1 MISKNE
7 LKYYSSLLQ
16 KKYRSAERKFIV
28 EGKKSI
34 NEAILSKYSPEVVFV
49 STTFIK
55 ESEAYL
61 AELQSKNLI
70 IKEVTEIDFKKLS
83 DTETPQGVSAV
94 FKNKKE
100 FSKSSLKE
108 FLKSDK
114 TLAIYLDSI
123 SDPGNLGTIIRNAD
137 WFNISDIFMT
147 SNCVELYNPKVIR
160 ATMGSIFHVNI
171 FEHVEESFFFSEI
184 KKEGY
189 KILISTLE
197 GENIYTFDK
206 SGKFILC
213 LHNEAHGVSNQLK
226 NITEY
231 KITIP
236 KKGKAESL
244 NVASASAI
252 LFSEFTK

>member
-1 MISKNE
+1 MISKSE

-49 STTFIK
+49 STAFIK
-55 ESEAYL
+55 ESEAYIADL
-61 AELQSKNLI
+61 HSKNLI

-108 FLKSDK
+108 FLKSDRN
-114 TLAIYLDSI
+114 LAIYLDSI

-137 WFNISDIFMT
+137 WFNISDIFMN

-160 ATMGSIFHVNI
+160 ATMGSLFHLNV
-171 FEHVEESFFFSEI
+171 FEHVDQSFFFSEM

-197 GENIYTFDK
+197 GENIYTFNK
-206 SGKFILC
+206 NGKFILC
-213 LHNEAHGVSNQLK
+213 LHNEAHGASIELK
-226 NITEY
+226 NIADS
-231 KITIP
+231 KISIP